1 MATRSENTRINRKRA
16 FSIRMIESA
25 FISLLKEMPCSKI
38 TVTDICDR
46 ADINRS
52 TFYSNF
58 EDMNALVEHIQMSA
72 VNKFN
77 EIAKK
82 HHEMSEFEIYRSH
95 LQVILDM
102 GIEDVVYNMP
112 SFSSTYAYNKIMYD
126 HIVVPRLGEAKDK
139 DLLIEAFWYSRAGA
153 QQLFAS
159 WARTGKKISVDELAR
174 RIANL
179 NNVCIEYAMTGRD
192 YSSEKKR

>member
-1 MATRSENTRINRKRA
+1 MSSRSDNARINRKRA
-16 FSIRMIESA
+16 FSIRMIETA

-38 TVTDICDR
+38 TVTDICER

-58 EDMNALVEHIQMSA
+58 DDMNALIEHIQMSA
-72 VNKFN
+72 VRKFE

-82 HHEMSEFEIYRSH
+82 HHEMTEFEIYRSH

-102 GIEDVVYNMP
+102 GIEEVVYNMP

-126 HIVVPRLGEAKDK
+126 YIVVPRLNDAKDK

-159 WARTGKKISVDELAR
+159 WARTGKKVSVDELAR

-179 NNVCIEYAMTGRD
+179 NNTCIDYAMTGKD
-192 YSSEKKR
+192 ISSRKK

>member
-1 MATRSENTRINRKRA
+1 
-16 FSIRMIESA
+16 
-25 FISLLKEMPCSKI
+25 
-38 TVTDICDR
+38 
-46 ADINRS
+46 
-52 TFYSNF
+52 
-58 EDMNALVEHIQMSA
+58 MNALIEHIQMSA
-72 VNKFN
+72 VRKFE

-82 HHEMSEFEIYRSH
+82 HHEMTEFEIYRSH

-102 GIEDVVYNMP
+102 GIEEVVYNMP

-126 HIVVPRLGEAKDK
+126 YIVVPRLNDAKDK

-159 WARTGKKISVDELAR
+159 WARTGKKVSVDELAR

-179 NNVCIEYAMTGRD
+179 NNTCIDYAMTGKD
-192 YSSEKKR
+192 ISSRKK